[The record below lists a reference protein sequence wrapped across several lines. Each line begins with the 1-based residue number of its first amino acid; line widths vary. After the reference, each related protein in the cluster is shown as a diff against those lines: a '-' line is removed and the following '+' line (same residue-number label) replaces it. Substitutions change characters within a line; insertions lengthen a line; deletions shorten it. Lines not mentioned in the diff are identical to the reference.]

1 MINMSLV
8 KVTCNDLSEMVNQIP
23 EEDDCVS
30 IDGELDREVSEVGN
44 YEFQDPSLFF
54 CSKLNL

>member
-1 MINMSLV
+1 MSLV

-30 IDGELDREVSEVGN
+30 IDGELEIEVSEGGN